1 MFATHLTRGQIYDD
15 YELSPVRVLANII
28 EEQVIH
34 GSTTESGFIV
44 GDEPAVCFHG
54 TPLPGLAKNVH
65 YEKEFKKVRYTGNG
79 IAFLKD
85 HIYKMGGR
93 PVFYE
98 ETESAK
104 KILPR
109 SEWWRIVNFD
119 LSDPDDINDWT
130 HEREWRIPRKFSFE
144 VDEALVVLEDQ
155 WAYDEFTSIVPK
167 ETYENLAGVTSMAPS
182 LW

>member
-1 MFATHLTRGQIYDD
+1 
-15 YELSPVRVLANII
+15 
-28 EEQVIH
+28 
-34 GSTTESGFIV
+34 
-44 GDEPAVCFHG
+44 
-54 TPLPGLAKNVH
+54 
-65 YEKEFKKVRYTGNG
+65 
-79 IAFLKD
+79 
-85 HIYKMGGR
+85 MGGR

-144 VDEALVVLEDQ
+144 VDEALLVLEDQ